1 MEGKVEVGLLGKQ
14 LIHQLWKRRIT
25 NMLWWTA
32 NYGSWAAAKALGKTF
47 LR

>member
-25 NMLWWTA
+25 NMLWWTCDA
-32 NYGSWAAAKALGKTF
+32 TNKHMNAQTHASVHL
-47 LR
+47 